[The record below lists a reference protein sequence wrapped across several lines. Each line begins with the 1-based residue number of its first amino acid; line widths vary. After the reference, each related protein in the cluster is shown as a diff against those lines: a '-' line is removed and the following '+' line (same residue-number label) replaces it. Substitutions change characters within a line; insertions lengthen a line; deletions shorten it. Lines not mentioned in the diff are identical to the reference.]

1 MATNVSGLESALL
14 PIFRD
19 PPFSPD
25 PFVWGRRI
33 ADAYA
38 DYAAGAVSCSG
49 GSPTTLAAARP
60 LLELSL
66 GAAFAV
72 PPPASPPQTAQ
83 SLAAAFTAFWLLP
96 PVVFSGPTPGAV
108 SAVAG
113 TAILQAALLQIWA
126 AIPLIRPP
134 SGDPAAASAAQHAA
148 ALDLFTKTI
157 VVVHVPPS
165 ACAGPIF

>member
-1 MATNVSGLESALL
+1 MALNVAGLEAALL
-14 PIFRD
+14 PIFKN
-19 PPFSPD
+19 PPFSPN
-25 PFVWGRRI
+25 PFDGGRRI

-72 PPPASPPQTAQ
+72 YPTTPPQTAQ
-83 SLAAAFTAFWLLP
+83 ALAAAFTAFWLLP

-108 SAVAG
+108 SIAAG
-113 TAILQAALLQIWA
+113 TAILQAAFLQIWA
-126 AIPLIRPP
+126 TIPFIRPP
-134 SGDPAAASAAQHAA
+134 SGDPAAVSAAQHAA
-148 ALDLFTKTI
+148 ALDLFTKT
-157 VVVHVPPS
+157 VVVLHVPPS